1 MNKIFKIGILSATIA
16 LTSVSCSDNFVETE
30 FQQNVTQGPLTTAS
44 EVQSF
49 VRGIYASM
57 RATSYYGADF
67 LAYGE
72 IRSDEM
78 YSTLQ
83 GGYYTSVYNYNM
95 LSNDAYAVNTY
106 NQMYTAIAKA
116 NVVINTD
123 ANAIQGSDA
132 DRANSRYAQGQAYGM
147 RALVFFDALRLY
159 GQKYITGGQS
169 LGIVLPLTYDPKAV
183 MPRATIA
190 QTEAQIESD
199 FNTALSMM
207 MANGSATSTTKTEL
221 TVYSLKGLMSRYYL
235 YKGDYAKVR
244 SLVNDIVTSGKYTV
258 ATKDMLQATFSFTMN
273 GAAPNSIFELAVGM
287 NSSLST
293 GSYRQRLSPVGYA
306 NVVVNSATQA
316 LYTTA
321 DARRNLGLTNGGIR
335 YLSYYDT
342 ATNTAYGKY
351 TNAVGADNIR
361 MLRYEEVLLN
371 GVEAELNGGSS
382 TTALNYYNSILTNR
396 GLAAATTVDMT
407 LLRTERMK
415 ELLGEG
421 FRQWDLRRWGI
432 PVPRPANASTNENYN
447 AFPIPRSE
455 TDLPNS
461 PIISNPDYDN

>member
-1 MNKIFKIGILSATIA
+1 MNKIFKIGVLSAAIA
-16 LTSVSCSDNFVETE
+16 LTSLSCSDSFVETE

-49 VRGIYASM
+49 VRGIYTSM
-57 RATSYYGADF
+57 RATTYYGADF

-116 NVVINTD
+116 NIVINTD
-123 ANAIQGSDA
+123 ANTIQGSDA
-132 DRANSRYAQGQAYGM
+132 DRTNSKYAQGQAYGM

-159 GQKYITGGQS
+159 GQKYISGGQS
-169 LGIVLPLTYDPKAV
+169 LGIVLPLKYDPKAV

-207 MANGSATSTTKTEL
+207 SANGSATNTTKTEL
-221 TVYSLKGLMSRYYL
+221 TVYALKGLMSRYYL

-244 SLVNDIVTSGKYTV
+244 SLTNDLYGKYQI
-258 ATKDMLQATFSFTMN
+258 ASANSLQTTFSFVMN

-306 NVVVNSATQA
+306 NIVVNSTTQA
-316 LYTTA
+316 LYAST
-321 DARRNLGLTNGGIR
+321 DVRRNLGLTNGGIR

-361 MLRYEEVLLN
+361 MLRYEEVILN
-371 GVEAELNGGSS
+371 GVEAELNGGSAVK
-382 TTALNYYNSILTNR
+382 ALGYYNEILTNR
-396 GLAAATTVDMT
+396 GLPAAVTVDMS
-407 LLRTERMK
+407 LLQTERMK

-432 PVPRPANASTNENYN
+432 PVPRPAGVSANPNFN